1 MQRETL
7 GNRHPNTLASI
18 VNLGNLFKAKGDLA
32 AAEPLCREA
41 VEVKRETLGNR
52 HSSTLTSINNLGTLL
67 MAKGDLAAAEP
78 LLHKALDL
86 SRETLGSRLQTRSS
100 PSAISAGCCVPR
112 ATSPPQSRCSA
123 RRWR

>member
-1 MQRETL
+1 MCSEAMEVQRETL

-18 VNLGNLFKAKGDLA
+18 VNLGNLFK
-32 AAEPLCREA
+32 
-41 VEVKRETLGNR
+41 
-52 HSSTLTSINNLGTLL
+52 
-67 MAKGDLAAAEP
+67 AKGDLAAAEP